1 MKKLFQ
7 LFMKVD
13 IVDVLLITVI
23 PIVVLMIVSFVIN
36 KFFNNKFSIN
46 LVNFIDFLV
55 MILFSILIPK
65 LFLFTFTATIKLLT
79 LQHFEKL
86 LSISL
91 IHGVKISFF
100 IFILVPIG
108 IIMSTV
114 GFLKDTMEDNAIC
127 ENYLNER

>member
-7 LFMKVD
+7 LFIEAD
-13 IVDVLLITVI
+13 IVNFLIITIV
-23 PIVVLMIVSFVIN
+23 PIVVLMIVSFAISES
-36 KFFNNKFSIN
+36 FNSKFSIN
-46 LVNFIDFLV
+46 LVNFMDFLV
-55 MILFSILIPK
+55 MVLFSFLIPK
-65 LFLFTFTATIKLLT
+65 LFLFTFTVAIDLFK

-91 IHGVKISFF
+91 LHGVKISFF

-114 GFLKDTMEDNAIC
+114 GFVKDTVEDNAIC
-127 ENYLNER
+127 ETYVKER

>member
-7 LFMKVD
+7 LFMEAD
-13 IVDVLLITVI
+13 IVNFLIITII

-108 IIMSTV
+108 IIMSTI
-114 GFLKDTMEDNAIC
+114 GFVKDTMEDNVVY
-127 ENYLNER
+127 ETYVKER

>member
-7 LFMKVD
+7 LFMEAD
-13 IVDVLLITVI
+13 IANFLIITII
-23 PIVVLMIVSFVIN
+23 PIVVLMIVSFAISES
-36 KFFNNKFSIN
+36 FNSKFSIN

-55 MILFSILIPK
+55 MVLFSFLIPK
-65 LFLFTFTATIKLLT
+65 LFLFTFTVAIDLFKL
-79 LQHFEKL
+79 QYFEKL

-100 IFILVPIG
+100 IFLLVPIG
-108 IIMSTV
+108 IIMSTMEFV
-114 GFLKDTMEDNAIC
+114 KDTMEDNVVY